1 MFFFLLPSKC
11 GEKIQVKRDLHG
23 TCLCFVA
30 DITAFSNKGT
40 KTLSYFSYSGADDV
54 FSHWT
59 ENSQLI

>member
-30 DITAFSNKGT
+30 DITAFSNKGDQDFI
-40 KTLSYFSYSGADDV
+40 LF
-54 FSHWT
+54 
-59 ENSQLI
+59 